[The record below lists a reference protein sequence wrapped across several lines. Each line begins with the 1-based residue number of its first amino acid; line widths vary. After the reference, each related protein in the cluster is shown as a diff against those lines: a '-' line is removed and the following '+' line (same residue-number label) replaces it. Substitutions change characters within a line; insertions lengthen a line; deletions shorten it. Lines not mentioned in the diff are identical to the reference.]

1 MQPDA
6 ATCPECGT
14 AAPPSFHFCPTC
26 GIRLVAVESSGLAD
40 APAPRFDFAP
50 EPETADAGRGRAE
63 RRLVSVMF
71 IDLVGFT
78 SLSEELDPEDVRE
91 VQSRYFE
98 AARSTVARFEGSLE
112 KFIGDAVMAV
122 WGTPI
127 ARENDAERAVRAAL
141 ELVRTIGAMV
151 VGTPLGGRLVAR
163 AAVTTGEV
171 AVAFDL
177 VGEGMVTGDTVNTA
191 SRLQE
196 AAEPG
201 TVLAD
206 DATRRAIG
214 VAGRFEPA
222 GEKQLKGKAAPVR
235 AWRALEIAGREGGT
249 AAAGA
254 RGPFVGRVPEMAAL
268 QALVRSVQADRR
280 TTLVSLTG
288 IAGIGKSRLLRELEH
303 ATTAPAGPRWFH
315 ARPPRWGQGTAFAP
329 IAEMVRRSIGVAD
342 GDPAEVI
349 RRALG
354 ESLIRLIE
362 DDAERAWMAPRLGVL
377 LDPGERLETER
388 DELFAAW
395 RRFFEAEASAGAIAM
410 ALEDLQWADVETLD
424 FIDYLATWSR
434 RHPILIITVARPE
447 MLEARPTWGAGIPQF
462 RSMHIDRLND
472 GEVDE
477 LLSALAPSLPP
488 EVAARVRQRAEGVP
502 LYAVE
507 IARMMAERLAE
518 RGEAV
523 SVRDIPESLH
533 ALLSARIDAL
543 PERERG
549 ALLMAA
555 VLGRRF
561 RPEVLAALVGLDR
574 RTLGDALGTLVRRE
588 FLALDDNAA
597 SPGRGQLSFV
607 QDLMREVAYGTLSR
621 RDRRRH
627 HLAVIDQ
634 LQGGSDDEAVEPLAE
649 HFVAAYAA
657 SRSPEDESQRIG
669 ERAIGALRQA
679 ADHAA
684 AMHAPHRALGHLER
698 ALDLVSDPAQRAEL
712 AEAAAAAARA
722 AARFPIAEGHLREA
736 IDLRDALG
744 DAPAATRH
752 RAQLA
757 SLLLQAQ
764 RSDAALNELE
774 QAWEAYPA
782 EAERDA
788 AQIHLATELARA
800 YMLRGDTEGAIE
812 WAGRAIAGAEASP
825 DENRALVI
833 DARISLGTALAQGGR
848 PEDGLAELTRAID
861 DATRDGPSSAQLRA
875 RANLAWLKA
884 GDDPRAAAEIA
895 SLGLQLAK
903 QVGSLEW
910 VLQLLDIAGFVAI
923 DTGDWHG
930 TIAQLDDLSAAELPS
945 TYQLDFAAM
954 RATIAALRGDADPLA
969 AMERLGAPEPDLDPH
984 ALGWTES
991 ARAVASVVRG
1001 DLEGGLALA
1010 QSAAGRTVG
1019 LERVEALTLVGRI
1032 ATWTANADAGAHALA
1047 ELEAEAVWGRAVTAR
1062 ATTLRAA
1069 LAAMAE
1075 PPDVTAADALWTEA
1089 LAAWRDLG
1097 LPLREALT
1105 LLDRW
1110 VLRGDPADR
1119 EEATRLLE
1127 ALGARGLIGMLADA
1141 GDRLSARVR
1150 TWPATA

>member
-1 MQPDA
+1 MQPEA
-6 ATCPECGT
+6 ASCPECGT
-14 AAPPSFHFCPTC
+14 AAPPSFQFCPTC
-26 GIRLVAVESSGLAD
+26 GIRLVAELQEAAEATAARPS
-40 APAPRFDFAP
+40 FAP
-50 EPETADAGRGRAE
+50 EPEAADAERGRAE

-78 SLSEELDPEDVRE
+78 TLSEELDPEDVRE

-98 AARSTVARFEGSLE
+98 TARSIVARFEGSLE

-122 WGTPI
+122 WGTPV

-151 VGTPLGGRLVAR
+151 VGTPVGGRLVAR
-163 AAVTTGEV
+163 AAVTTGEA

-177 VGEGMVTGDTVNTA
+177 VGQGMVTGDTVNTA

-196 AAEPG
+196 SAEPG

-249 AAAGA
+249 TAVAGS
-254 RGPFVGRVPEMAAL
+254 RGPFVGRRPEMAAL
-268 QALVRSVQADRR
+268 RALVRSVVADRR

-303 ATTAPAGPRWFH
+303 ATTAPDGPRWFH

-329 IAEMVRRSIGVAD
+329 VAEMVRRSIGVAD
-342 GDPAEVI
+342 GDPAEVV
-349 RRALG
+349 RRALA
-354 ESLIRLIE
+354 ESLNRLI
-362 DDAERAWMAPRLGVL
+362 DDEAERAWMAPRLSVL
-377 LDPGERLETER
+377 LDPAERLETER

-395 RRFFEAEASAGAIAM
+395 RRFFEAEASAGAIAL
-410 ALEDLQWADVETLD
+410 AFEDLQWADVETLD

-434 RHPILIITVARPE
+434 RHPILVITVARPE

-472 GEVDE
+472 AEVDE
-477 LLSALAPSLPP
+477 LLRALAPSLPS

-549 ALLMAA
+549 VLLMAA

-561 RPEVLAALVGLDR
+561 RPEVLAVLVGMDR
-574 RTLGDALGTLVRRE
+574 RTLGDTLGTLVRRE
-588 FLALDDNAA
+588 FLALDDNAT

-627 HLAVIDQ
+627 HLAVIDH
-634 LQGGSDDEAVEPLAE
+634 LEGGADDEAVEPLAE

-657 SRSPEDESQRIG
+657 SRSTEDESQRIG
-669 ERAIGALRQA
+669 ERALGALRQA

-684 AMHAPHRALGHLER
+684 MMHAPHRALTHLER
-698 ALDLVSDPAQRAEL
+698 ALDLVADPAERAEL

-722 AARFPIAEGHLREA
+722 AARFPTAEGHLREA

-774 QAWEAYPA
+774 QAWEAHPA
-782 EAERDA
+782 DAVRDA

-800 YMLRGDTEGAIE
+800 YMLRGETDRATE
-812 WAGRAIAGAEASP
+812 WAERAIAGAEASP
-825 DENRALVI
+825 DEHRALVI

-848 PEDGLAELTRAID
+848 PEEGLAELTRAID
-861 DATRDGPSSAQLRA
+861 DAERDGPSSAELRA

-895 SLGLQLAK
+895 SRGLELAR
-903 QVGSLEW
+903 QVGSREW
-910 VLQLLDIAGFVAI
+910 ALQLLDISGFVAV
-923 DTGDWHG
+923 DTGDWQAA
-930 TIAQLDDLSAAELPS
+930 IAQLDDLSLADLPS

-954 RATIAALRGDADPLA
+954 RATIGALRGESSPLA
-969 AMERLGAPEPDLDPH
+969 AMERLEAPEPDLDPH

-991 ARAVASVVRG
+991 ARAVASVIGGDMDRG
-1001 DLEGGLALA
+1001 LTLA
-1010 QSAAGRTVG
+1010 QSAAARTVG
-1019 LERVEALTLVGRI
+1019 LERVEALALVGRI
-1032 ATWTANADAGAHALA
+1032 ATWTARPDEATAALA
-1047 ELEAEAVWGRAVTAR
+1047 ELESESVWGRAVAAR
-1062 ATTLRAA
+1062 AMTLRAA

-1075 PPDVTAADALWTEA
+1075 PPDRSADALWAEA
-1089 LAAWRDLG
+1089 LSAWRDLG

-1119 EEATRLLE
+1119 DAATRLLE
-1127 ALGARGLIGMLADA
+1127 ELGASGVIAMLADA
-1141 GDRLSARVR
+1141 GDRLRASVR
-1150 TWPATA
+1150 S

>member
-14 AAPPSFHFCPTC
+14 SAPPSFQFCPTC
-26 GIRLVAVESSGLAD
+26 GIRLSAAD
-40 APAPRFDFAP
+40 APGVAEPPAPPFDAGI
-50 EPETADAGRGRAE
+50 EPDPSESGRGRAE

-78 SLSEELDPEDVRE
+78 TLSEDLDPEDVRE

-127 ARENDAERAVRAAL
+127 AHENDAERAVRAAL
-141 ELVRTIGAMV
+141 ELVRGIGAMV
-151 VGTPLGGRLVAR
+151 AGTPTGGRLVAR
-163 AAVTTGEV
+163 AAVTTGEA

-201 TVLAD
+201 SVLVD

-214 VAGRFEPA
+214 VSGSFEPA
-222 GEKQLKGKAAPVR
+222 GNKQLKGKAAAVR
-235 AWRALEIAGREGGT
+235 AWRALELVGRDPGT

-254 RGPFVGRVPEMAAL
+254 RGPFVGRRPEMAAL
-268 QALVRSVQADRR
+268 RALVRSVVVDRR

-303 ATTAPAGPRWFH
+303 ATASDGPRWFH

-329 IAEMVRRSIGVAD
+329 VAELVRRSIGVAD

-349 RRALG
+349 RRALM
-354 ESLIRLIE
+354 ESLNRLIE
-362 DDAERAWMAPRLGVL
+362 DDAERAWMAPRIGVL
-377 LDPGERLETER
+377 LDPSERLETER
-388 DELFAAW
+388 EELFAAW
-395 RRFFEAEASAGAIAM
+395 RRLFEAEASAGAIAL
-410 ALEDLQWADVETLD
+410 AFEDLQWADVETLD

-434 RHPILIITVARPE
+434 RNPILLITVARPE

-472 GEVDE
+472 AEVDE
-477 LLSALAPSLPP
+477 LLRALAPSLPP

-507 IARMMAERLAE
+507 IARMMAERLAD

-543 PERERG
+543 PDRERSV
-549 ALLMAA
+549 LLMAA

-561 RPEVLAALVGLDR
+561 RPEVLAVLASLDR
-574 RTLGDALGTLVRRE
+574 RALGDVLGTLVRRE
-588 FLALDDNAA
+588 FLALDDNAT

-627 HLAVIDQ
+627 HLAVIDH
-634 LQGGSDDEAVEPLAE
+634 LQGGADDEALEPVAE

-657 SRSPEDESQRIG
+657 SRSSEDESQRIG
-669 ERAIGALRQA
+669 ERAVGALRQA

-684 AMHAPHRALGHLER
+684 SMHAPHRALGHLER
-698 ALDLVSDPAQRAEL
+698 ALALVSDPAQRAEL

-722 AARFPIAEGHLREA
+722 AARFPTAEAHLREA

-744 DAPAATRH
+744 DAAAATRH

-757 SLLLQAQ
+757 SVLLQAQ
-764 RSDAALNELE
+764 RSDAALTELE
-774 QAWEAYPA
+774 QAWEAHPEDA
-782 EAERDA
+782 VRDT

-800 YMLRGDTEGAIE
+800 YMLRGDTDRAVE
-812 WAGRAIAGAEASP
+812 WAGRAIEGAEASP

-848 PEDGLAELTRAID
+848 ADEGLAELTRAID
-861 DATRDGPSSAQLRA
+861 EAGRDGPSSAELRA

-895 SLGLQLAK
+895 RRGLELAN
-903 QVGSLEW
+903 QVGSMEW
-910 VLQLLDIAGFVAI
+910 ALQLQDIAGFVAI
-923 DTGDWHG
+923 DTGDWEDAL
-930 TIAQLDDLSAAELPS
+930 AQLDDLNLAELPS

-954 RATIAALRGDADPLA
+954 RATINALRGEADPLA
-969 AMERLGAPEPDLDPH
+969 DMERLGAPEPDLDPH

-991 ARAVASVVRG
+991 ARAVASVVAG
-1001 DLEGGLALA
+1001 DLERGLVLA

-1019 LERVEALTLVGRI
+1019 LERAEALTLVGRI
-1032 ATWTANADAGAHALA
+1032 ATWTGAADAAAEALA
-1047 ELEAEAVWGRAVTAR
+1047 ELQAEAVWGRAVAAR

-1069 LAAMAE
+1069 VAAISDPAAVA
-1075 PPDVTAADALWTEA
+1075 PADALWDEA
-1089 LAAWRDLG
+1089 LAAWRELD

-1110 VLRGDPADR
+1110 MVRGDPRDR
-1119 EEATRLLE
+1119 DAGTQILE
-1127 ALGARGLIGMLADA
+1127 GLGARGLIAALAGS
-1141 GDRLSARVR
+1141 GDRRAARVR
-1150 TWPATA
+1150 T